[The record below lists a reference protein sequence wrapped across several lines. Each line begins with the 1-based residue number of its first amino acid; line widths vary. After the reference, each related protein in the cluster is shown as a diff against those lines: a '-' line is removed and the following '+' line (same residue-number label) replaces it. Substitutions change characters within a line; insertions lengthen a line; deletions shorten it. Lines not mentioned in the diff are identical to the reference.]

1 MHSCR
6 RIESRLVEL
15 LFDDVEVEER
25 RRLLAEIEGCAS
37 CAGQYGSLSDTLV
50 VVERATAAAAAA
62 LPPESYWPHYNAA
75 LRSRL
80 QTPQP
85 VTAGAETKARP
96 HIFQRLLRAELRIP
110 LPVAAALFVCLIIS
124 SALAFRPTRVA
135 PSRDAANVSPV
146 ESIRVVEVPVIK
158 EKTVTRI
165 VYVEKKRQP
174 SRALAPLVARAPEM
188 PDLVI
193 ARNKPEEETGF
204 FTRANLKG
212 FQPADE
218 MKIRVLKRNDA
229 NEK

>member
-15 LFDDVEVEER
+15 LFDDVDVEER
-25 RRLLAEIEGCAS
+25 RRLLAEIEECAS
-37 CAGQYGSLSDTLV
+37 CMGHYGSLSDTLAV
-50 VVERATAAAAAA
+50 VGRATAAAA

-75 LRSRL
+75 LRTRL
-80 QTPQP
+80 QTPR
-85 VTAGAETKARP
+85 VAAGAETKARP

-110 LPVAAALFVCLIIS
+110 LPVAAALLVGLIIS

-135 PSRDAANVSPV
+135 SSSEAANVLPV
-146 ESIRVVEVPVIK
+146 ESVRVVEVPVVK
-158 EKTVTRI
+158 EKTITRI
-165 VYVEKKRQP
+165 VYVEKKGQS

-229 NEK
+229 NDK